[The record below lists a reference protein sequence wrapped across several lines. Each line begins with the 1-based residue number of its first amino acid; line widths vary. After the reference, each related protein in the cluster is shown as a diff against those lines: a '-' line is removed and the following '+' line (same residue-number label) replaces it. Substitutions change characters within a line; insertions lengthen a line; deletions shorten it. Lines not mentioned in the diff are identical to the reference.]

1 VQDVL
6 AHLAGTELY
15 NHACLNADLDG
26 FRGMV
31 RAAGIAGGYREF
43 NEWCVR
49 QRRGLPAA
57 EVLAEWREANAETRQ
72 RLTELGRDAPLLTA
86 AGPYPAGLQ
95 AFHCSSDYATHA
107 DDVGAMVAAA
117 EEPDRTA
124 WRACLGRFAL
134 AEQNSPVKI
143 ISSER
148 SILVHLGSV
157 SAELPA
163 ADFVAATVG
172 RLPPGYPLD
181 PTLADAL
188 CCLA

>member
-1 VQDVL
+1 VP
-6 AHLAGTELY
+6 
-15 NHACLNADLDG
+15 
-26 FRGMV
+26 
-31 RAAGIAGGYREF
+31 
-43 NEWCVR
+43 WCAR
-49 QRRGLPAA
+49 PALP
-57 EVLAEWREANAETRQ
+57 
-72 RLTELGRDAPLLTA
+72 
-86 AGPYPAGLQ
+86 
-95 AFHCSSDYATHA
+95 SDYATHA
-107 DDVGAMVAAA
+107 DDVGAMVSAA
-117 EEPDRTA
+117 EEPGRTA
-124 WRACLGRFAL
+124 WRASVGRFAL